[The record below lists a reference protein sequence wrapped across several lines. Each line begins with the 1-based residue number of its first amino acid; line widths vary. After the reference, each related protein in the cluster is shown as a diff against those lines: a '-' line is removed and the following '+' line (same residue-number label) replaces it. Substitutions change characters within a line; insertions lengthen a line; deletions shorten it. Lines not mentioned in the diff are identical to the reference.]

1 MSLSE
6 CNTALGAAT
15 PTLTPTPSS
24 VQSRPHHAPYHH
36 HLRPPDVEEAL
47 SSMLWTPYE
56 RTSNTP
62 PVSSTEEDEE
72 DEDNEERQEKAADL
86 DEDELRLHRKLR
98 KSQSSYES
106 TLSHLLPPPAHHLP
120 LLPVPFS
127 KSTSDERRRQRNRYS
142 YPASYSPSPSHT
154 SASAYY
160 GSPAHTLTQWCS
172 SAATAIKE
180 PPSYE
185 SLYEASVSGVGVA
198 RASLARVQPINLQ
211 CDRSQRSQAAATT
224 TATQHVDSVENDND
238 NEGEHNDDNGNDNHN
253 DNDNKVCDGDGQEK
267 LTANVPTERLMR
279 SFTDDYISQVSELS
293 IFYTILIGNGFL
305 WD

>member
-15 PTLTPTPSS
+15 PTLTPT

-62 PVSSTEEDEE
+62 PVSSTEDEE
-72 DEDNEERQEKAADL
+72 DEDDEQKQEEKAADP
-86 DEDELRLHRKLR
+86 DEAVRLNRKLR
-98 KSQSSYES
+98 KSQSSYEP
-106 TLSHLLPPPAHHLP
+106 TLSQLLPPPAHLV
-120 LLPVPFS
+120 LPVPFS
-127 KSTSDERRRQRNRYS
+127 KSSDERRRQRNRYS
-142 YPASYSPSPSHT
+142 YPASYSPSPSSNSA

-185 SLYEASVSGVGVA
+185 SLYEATVSGVGVA

-211 CDRSQRSQAAATT
+211 CDRSQRSRTASTT

-238 NEGEHNDDNGNDNHN
+238 NEGEHNDDDDNDS
-253 DNDNKVCDGDGQEK
+253 DNKVCDGDDGQQK

-279 SFTDDYISQVSELS
+279 SFTDDYISQVSSQSDYLS
-293 IFYTILIGNGFL
+293 ILYSILIGN
-305 WD
+305 

>member
-15 PTLTPTPSS
+15 PTLTPT

-72 DEDNEERQEKAADL
+72 DDEDDAERQKEKAADL
-86 DEDELRLHRKLR
+86 DDEDELRLHRKLR
-98 KSQSSYES
+98 KSQSSYET
-106 TLSHLLPPPAHHLP
+106 TLSHLLPLPAHLP

-142 YPASYSPSPSHT
+142 YPASYSPSPSNT

-185 SLYEASVSGVGVA
+185 SLYEASASGVGVA

-211 CDRSQRSQAAATT
+211 CDRSQRSRTAATT
-224 TATQHVDSVENDND
+224 TAAQHVDSVENDND
-238 NEGEHNDDNGNDNHN
+238 NEGEHNDDNGNDNVN
-253 DNDNKVCDGDGQEK
+253 DNDNKVCDGDGQQK

-279 SFTDDYISQVSELS
+279 SFTDDYISQVSSLSDYLS
-293 IFYTILIGNGFL
+293 IFCTNLIGS
-305 WD
+305 